1 MEHPWMAHLDDRVMK
16 LKRTTSCLNKIYADP
31 KLDCQL
37 PRKGS
42 VSGSVLKHAICSLE
56 RALATQGPLVF
67 KIGYTHC
74 PHFRFHNPVFGYACD
89 PYQKWETMVAVF
101 VSSEPTGPSFL
112 EAALIQQYKGHLHF
126 DIVLY
131 LFFFWLGT
139 ENTFIHVH
147 GYQSQPFL
155 IYDMLWSLHMYIPA
169 LPCAL
174 GSEESQVAATSAMEV
189 KQCRKLLKDHI
200 SPILCFNHSSVQAML
215 G

>member
-74 PHFRFHNPVFGYACD
+74 PNFRVHNPVFGYACD

-139 ENTFIHVH
+139 ETPLYMCMATSRNPSLYMICCGRCTCISRPFHVH
-147 GYQSQPFL
+147 LVPRK
-155 IYDMLWSLHMYIPA
+155 A
-169 LPCAL
+169 RLPQRA
-174 GSEESQVAATSAMEV
+174 
-189 KQCRKLLKDHI
+189 RWR
-200 SPILCFNHSSVQAML
+200 
-215 G
+215 